1 MCLCLKKKSVY
12 NEVKVNQV
20 KKTVKQLL
28 VYKKKIQAKTF
39 SSVRLLATPGDCK
52 RLLVLLAT
60 PGVVCILVVPVVPN
74 KKIR

>member
-1 MCLCLKKKSVY
+1 MFEKKISVY

-28 VYKKKIQAKTF
+28 VYMKKIQAKTF

-60 PGVVCILVVPVVPN
+60 PDNSWSCLHPRCPSCS
-74 KKIR
+74 

>member
-1 MCLCLKKKSVY
+1 MFEKKISVY

-39 SSVRLLATPGDCK
+39 SSVRLLATASGSWCCW
-52 RLLVLLAT
+52 RLQAT
-60 PGVVCILVVPVVPN
+60 PGVVCILVVPVVSN